1 MCALE
6 ILRRK
11 YEYKN
16 TSRISP
22 VRVSL
27 TKLEDKLNHGTL
39 RTGKVITGAK
49 DAKDFTNRVLESVI
63 ETEIG
68 KARVLKK

>member
-1 MCALE
+1 
-6 ILRRK
+6 
-11 YEYKN
+11 
-16 TSRISP
+16 
-22 VRVSL
+22 VSL

-39 RTGKVITGAK
+39 RTGEVITGAR
-49 DAKDFTNRVLESVI
+49 DAKDFTNRMLESVI